1 MNRPAKE
8 LGHFK
13 IFQYCRNQ
21 TWSIR
26 LYIDDNL
33 NIFTHGS
40 RYDVEVICYRCYDQ
54 LKYIEDIIVCEKCG
68 EIVDNPHEK
77 SLRFIYTKQA
87 GGYAF
92 R

>member
-13 IFQYCRNQ
+13 IFLTMSGFYN
-21 TWSIR
+21 TIR

-40 RYDVEVICYRCYDQ
+40 HYDVEVICYRCYNQ
-54 LKYIEDIIVCEKCG
+54 LKYIEDIMVCEKCG
-68 EIVDNPHEK
+68 EVVDNPHEK

-92 R
+92 K